1 MPIHRSKSEIEC
13 LRVGATGAEP
23 SHKQKLATI
32 IDVRELKGYM
42 LHLHHESRLDDAA
55 RADIAHRL
63 AELEFF
69 YGRKFS

>member
-1 MPIHRSKSEIEC
+1 MTIYRSKQEIEC
-13 LRVGATGAEP
+13 LRIGASGVEP

-32 IDVRELKGYM
+32 INVHELKGYM
-42 LHLHHESRLDDAA
+42 LQLHHEGRLDDAA